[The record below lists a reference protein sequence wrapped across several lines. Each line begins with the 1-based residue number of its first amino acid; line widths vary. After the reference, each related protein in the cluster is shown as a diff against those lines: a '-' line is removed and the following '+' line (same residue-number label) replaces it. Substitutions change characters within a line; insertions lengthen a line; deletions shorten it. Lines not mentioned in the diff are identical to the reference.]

1 MYTNIFDDILSMSI
15 ALKLFGIKVTD
26 YSVPIVF
33 KILSKNKFVT
43 VIHYSSIRIV
53 TLIIEWIIR
62 CDIFV

>member
-53 TLIIEWIIR
+53 TLIIE
-62 CDIFV
+62 